1 MMTNF
6 SRWAITMIAWCVAGS
21 AFAQSMGGPME
32 HMIKEIA
39 ADFAATADYTGVE
52 RGDSRVMAAMR
63 SVPREEFVPDTQR
76 EAAYFNRPLSI
87 GYGQTISQPYIVA
100 LMTHF
105 LTPQPT
111 DRVLEIGTGSGYQAA
126 VLGELVHSVYTVEI
140 IPELATQAAEKL
152 EAMGYDNIHTRVGDG
167 WNGWPEEGPYDGII
181 ITAAGPEIPPLLV
194 DQLKPGGR
202 MVLPL
207 GGLYA
212 GQMLTLVTK
221 KESGEIITRDLL
233 PVAFVPLTGEH

>member
-1 MMTNF
+1 M
-6 SRWAITMIAWCVAGS
+6 MIAWCAAGS
-21 AFAQSMGGPME
+21 AYAQSMDGPMDY
-32 HMIKEIA
+32 MVKEIA

-52 RGDSRVMAAMR
+52 RADVRVMAAMR
-63 SVPREEFVPDTQR
+63 RVPREEFVPDTQR

-87 GYGQTISQPYIVA
+87 GHGQTISQPFIVA

-105 LTPQPT
+105 LIPQPT

-140 IPELATQAAEKL
+140 IPELAAQAAEKL
-152 EAMGYDNIHTRVGDG
+152 EAMGYDSIHTRVGDG
-167 WNGWPEEGPYDGII
+167 WHGWPEEGPYDGII
-181 ITAAGPEIPPLLV
+181 ITAAGPDIPPLLV
-194 DQLKPGGR
+194 QQLKPGGR

-207 GGLYA
+207 GEPYA

-221 KESGEIITRDLL
+221 EESGEITTRDLL
-233 PVAFVPLTGEH
+233 PVTFVPLTGEH